1 MKTASGRRILMN
13 RILKGKWV
21 ISH

>member
-1 MKTASGRRILMN
+1 MKTAAGRRILMN
-13 RILKGKWV
+13 RILKGRYV

>member
-1 MKTASGRRILMN
+1 MKTASGRRVLMN
-13 RILKGKWV
+13 RILKGRWV